1 MNAHP
6 EPRYPLHT
14 LTKATEILRYISENA
29 GEQGVTLNNISKSL
43 NISKSSAHRILD
55 TLLYLGYTDKTAG
68 PIVYYRLG
76 WQLYN
81 IGRSVPFM
89 HSLQPSCYEEPLLQL
104 SAELNRQL
112 SLFTEK
118 ESLAVPLFEARL
130 GDRVPPGGIF
140 NSSLPLYA
148 SAPGKLFMS
157 NCNEEEIRL
166 YFQTADIRKYT
177 SGTILNYI
185 EFLEELGRVSELGY
199 AEDKQEYRQNYFNT
213 AFPVRNYTGRVIAAV
228 SVASQSLPDE
238 EELDRLKEKM
248 IPFCFSLS
256 EYLGFSASRKDAAN
270 PLTV

>member
-6 EPRYPLHT
+6 EPKYPLYT
-14 LTKATEILRYISENA
+14 LLKTAEILRFISENA
-29 GEQGVTLNNISKSL
+29 GEEGVTLNNISKSL

-68 PIVYYRLG
+68 PIVYYKLG

-81 IGRSVPFM
+81 IGRPVPFM
-89 HSLQPSCYEEPLLQL
+89 HGLRASCYEEPLLLL
-104 SAELNRQL
+104 SAELSWQI

-130 GDRVPPGGIF
+130 GERVPPGGIF

-185 EFLEELGRVSELGY
+185 EFLEELDRVSELGY
-199 AEDKQEYRQNYFNT
+199 AEDHQEYRQNYFNI
-213 AFPVRNYTGRVIAAV
+213 AFPVRNYTGKIIAAV
-228 SVASQSLPDE
+228 SVTFQSLPDD
-238 EELDRLKEKM
+238 EELNRLKERI
-248 IPFCFSLS
+248 IPFCLCLS
-256 EYLGFSASRKDAAN
+256 AYLGFSASRKDAAN
-270 PLTV
+270 LLTV